1 MSGKTSIPMVHA
13 KRLRRD
19 ETDAERKLWMRLR
32 DRQLNGLKFRRL
44 QPIGRYI
51 VDFFCSEQRLV
62 TEIDGGHHADQI
74 QADQRRTEFLNK
86 AGYRVLRFWDNDVLA
101 NTEAV
106 LHKIANELN
115 APPHPALSLQGRGY
129 KEDNPLP
136 QEARGSKRNQSPSPP
151 PSPSRGEGISRAG
164 RKSPLT
170 LALSLKGRGNH
181 GGKR

>member
-1 MSGKTSIPMVHA
+1 MQSRTQTLSPHS

-32 DRQLNGLKFRRL
+32 DRQMNGAKFRRQ

-51 VDFFCSEQRLV
+51 VDFFCSECRLV
-62 TEIDGGHHADQI
+62 IELDGGHHADQI
-74 QADQRRTEFLNK
+74 QADKRRTELLNK
-86 AGYRVLRFWDNDVLA
+86 AGYRVLRFWDNEVL
-101 NTEAV
+101 TSIDAV
-106 LHKIANELN
+106 LERIADAMN
-115 APPHPALSLQGRGY
+115 PPHPH
-129 KEDNPLP
+129 PLP
-136 QEARGSKRNQSPSPP
+136 PGARVKKRAPSPP